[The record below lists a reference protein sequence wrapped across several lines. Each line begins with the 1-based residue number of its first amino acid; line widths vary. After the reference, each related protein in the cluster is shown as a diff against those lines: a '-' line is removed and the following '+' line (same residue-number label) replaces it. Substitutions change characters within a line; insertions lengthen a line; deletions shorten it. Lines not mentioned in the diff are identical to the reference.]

1 MMKAFFTSL
10 PHSRVFRPMF
20 VVFLLLLGPGNG
32 TARADFS
39 SQYSDLDLRNCPV
52 IDQAEEGE
60 GEWAVMRCAG
70 IGGLDVLVSEAD
82 LRMSLGYGPQGRQQR
97 SFNQRLSPFNNIGG
111 KLEWRL
117 KDGVVIATILRYVT
131 ETGSGEAGSK
141 GQILVVSR
149 VVPGRGEACH
159 VAYIDALANPAA
171 NVLARYA
178 ADYVA
183 PRFNCATDE
192 PFRLGRV
199 GVSPF

>member
-1 MMKAFFTSL
+1 MMKAFFACL
-10 PHSRVFRPMF
+10 PVSGVFCKGLF
-20 VVFLLLLGPGNG
+20 AALLLF
-32 TARADFS
+32 TAGGGQALAEFS
-39 SQYSDLDLRNCPV
+39 SQYSDLDLRDCPV
-52 IDQAEEGE
+52 IDRAEEGD

-82 LRMSLGYGPQGRQQR
+82 LRMSLGYGPQGREQR
-97 SFNQRLSPFNNIGG
+97 SFNQRLSPFNTIGG

-159 VAYIDALANPAA
+159 VAYVDALANPAA

-183 PRFNCATDE
+183 PGFNCETDE